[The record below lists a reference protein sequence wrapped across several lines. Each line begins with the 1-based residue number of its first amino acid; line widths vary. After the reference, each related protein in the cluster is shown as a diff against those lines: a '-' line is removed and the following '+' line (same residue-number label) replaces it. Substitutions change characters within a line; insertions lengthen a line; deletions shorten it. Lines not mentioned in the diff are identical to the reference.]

1 MKSALAAL
9 LLFSVNAFSQQLG
22 EAETSGLLARI
33 SASRAGHAIQ
43 AEFVEKRTLPMW
55 SEPVVERGTIAFEPP
70 DRFLRKTKN
79 LSLCDGKFLW
89 MYYPEFNQVEKY
101 PLDNRG
107 PGQLFSALGQAL
119 QFRDIGGNFK
129 VTASKVADGFRLELV
144 PRSGALRRMLQSI
157 TLDLDHLLKLRSSG
171 MIGKEGDRIE
181 TTYTN
186 ERILP
191 LGSIDFSFTP
201 PATATVVTPLGGG

>member
-1 MKSALAAL
+1 MKPVLAAL
-9 LLFSVNAFSQQLG
+9 FLCSVNAFSQQLG
-22 EAETSGLLARI
+22 EAETGGLLARI

-157 TLDLDHLLKLRSSG
+157 TLDLDQSLKLRSSG
-171 MIGKEGDRIE
+171 MVGKEGDRIE

-201 PATATVVTPLGGG
+201 PSTANVVTPLGGG

>member
-9 LLFSVNAFSQQLG
+9 LICSTNAFCQQLG
-22 EAETSGLLARI
+22 EADTSALLTRI
-33 SASRAGHAIQ
+33 AASRAGHAVQ

-55 SEPVVERGTIAFEPP
+55 SEPVVEKGMIAFEPP

-101 PLDNRG
+101 PLNNRG

-119 QFRDIGGNFK
+119 QFRDIEENFK
-129 VTASKVADGFRLELV
+129 VTASKLDDGFRLELV

-157 TLDLDHLLKLRSSG
+157 TLELDDSLKLRSSG

-191 LGSIDFSFTP
+191 PGSIDFTFTP
-201 PATATVVTPLGGG
+201 PAAATVVTPLGGG

>member
-1 MKSALAAL
+1 MKSALSAL
-9 LLFSVNAFSQQLG
+9 LLFSVNAFGQQLG
-22 EAETSGLLARI
+22 EAETGGLLARI
-33 SASRAGHAIQ
+33 SASRTGHAIQ

-119 QFRDIGGNFK
+119 QFRDIGANFK
-129 VTASKVADGFRLELV
+129 VTANKVADGFRLELV
-144 PRSGALRRMLQSI
+144 PRSGALRRMLQRI
-157 TLDLDHLLKLRSSG
+157 TLDLDESLKLRSSG